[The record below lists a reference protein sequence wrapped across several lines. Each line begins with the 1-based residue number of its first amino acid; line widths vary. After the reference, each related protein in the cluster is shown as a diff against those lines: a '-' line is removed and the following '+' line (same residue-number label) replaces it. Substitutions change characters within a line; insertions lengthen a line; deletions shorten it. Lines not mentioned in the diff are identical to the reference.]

1 MKDKRKEGKKG
12 LPGSISKF
20 VSVYPKTR
28 NTVHGSEAIIYMTW
42 FLYQIDGYSKIGAH
56 VWSDHG

>member
-1 MKDKRKEGKKG
+1 MKDKRKEGKEG

-20 VSVYPKTR
+20 VSVYPKTG
-28 NTVHGSEAIIYMTW
+28 NIVHSSEAIFYMTW
-42 FLYQIDGYSKIGAH
+42 H